1 MRSRWRLP
9 TWNEGFTL
17 LEVLLAIVIGAIVL
31 TVLYGSFFQIIKAK
45 DSAENAMELY
55 HEASVIFSRMTKD
68 FQGAYLRGK
77 VYSESGKTTYPSF
90 IGRKEGDR
98 SHIHLVSLSREPG
111 INTKSSDQAEISY
124 YLEPIPDSDLYLLMR
139 RENPQIGSESGGTQ
153 YPISERV
160 VAFNLAYVSDDAEGL
175 IEVWDSKQTG
185 ALPKAVEVG
194 LILRS
199 ATGEDFM
206 FSSLIPIPTAN

>member
-1 MRSRWRLP
+1 MRSRWRSP

-55 HEASVIFSRMTKD
+55 HEASVVFSRMTKD

-77 VYSESGKTTYPSF
+77 VYSESAKTAYPSF
-90 IGRKEGDR
+90 TGGKEDDR

-124 YLEPIPDSDLYLLMR
+124 YLEPIPESDLYLLMR

-160 VAFNLAYVSDDAEGL
+160 VAFNLAYVSDNAEGL
-175 IEVWDSKQTG
+175 IEAWDSKQTG
-185 ALPKAVEVG
+185 SLPKAVEVA

-199 ATGEDFM
+199 TTGEDFT